1 MTMMNWIRSSRGT
14 VAVALFVVLLGAVGT
29 ATALTVTADDPARE
43 AEVGAEINTTVTVD
57 DAFTEN
63 NQWTVGAETDLG
75 NVSWQ
80 LEEYD
85 QGSRVEQWGDLGGQ
99 SISQEVSSDPSG
111 DELRLQIR
119 GEVPAVPEYNYSNP
133 SAENVTFV
141 EITSTSGDNTQTLKT
156 YSVHVYTSESKEA
169 RAAIDAAQEASDSA
183 GNPGGVESTIDNAIS
198 SYNSGNFENA
208 VDLANEAEQKAS
220 SSQQTSQLMLF
231 GAVAIVAIA
240 IIGGGVYY
248 WRNRGDDYDKLR

>member
-1 MTMMNWIRSSRGT
+1 MMNWIRSSKGT
-14 VAVALFVVLLGAVGT
+14 IAVALLVVLLGAVGT

-43 AEVGAEINTTVTVD
+43 AQAGAEINTTVTID

-63 NQWTVGAETDLG
+63 NEWTVGAETDLN

-80 LEEYD
+80 IEEFD
-85 QGSRVEQWGDLGGQ
+85 QGSRVGQWTDGG
-99 SISQEVSSDPSG
+99 SSTSQEVSSDPDG
-111 DELRLQIR
+111 DELRIEIR

-141 EITSTSGDNTQTLKT
+141 AVTSTSGDNTQTLET
-156 YSVHVYTSESKEA
+156 YSVHVYTNESKNA
-169 RAAIDAAQEASDSA
+169 REAIDAARAASDAA
-183 GNPGGVESTIDNAIS
+183 GNPDGVESTIDNAIS
-198 SYNSGNFENA
+198 SYDSGNFENA
-208 VDLANEAEQKAS
+208 MDLANEAEQQAT

-231 GAVAIVAIA
+231 GAVAVVAIA
-240 IIGGGVYY
+240 LIGGGVYY

>member
-14 VAVALFVVLLGAVGT
+14 IAVALFVVLLGAIGT

-43 AEVGAEINTTVTVD
+43 AQVGTEINTTITVD

-63 NQWTVGAETDLG
+63 SQWTVGAETELR

-85 QGSRVEQWGDLGGQ
+85 QGSRVEQWSDLGGQ
-99 SISQEVSSDPSG
+99 SISQDVSSDPSG
-111 DELRLQIR
+111 DELRIQIR

-141 EITSTSGDNTQTLKT
+141 EVTSTSGDNTQTLET
-156 YSVHVYTSESKEA
+156 YSVHVYTNQSKNA
-169 RAAIDAAQEASDSA
+169 REAIDAAVAASDSA
-183 GNPGGVESTIDNAIS
+183 GNPDGVESTIDNAIS

-208 VDLANEAEQKAS
+208 IDLANEAEQKAT

-240 IIGGGVYY
+240 LIGGGVWY
-248 WRNRGDDYDKLR
+248 WRNQQDDYDKLR